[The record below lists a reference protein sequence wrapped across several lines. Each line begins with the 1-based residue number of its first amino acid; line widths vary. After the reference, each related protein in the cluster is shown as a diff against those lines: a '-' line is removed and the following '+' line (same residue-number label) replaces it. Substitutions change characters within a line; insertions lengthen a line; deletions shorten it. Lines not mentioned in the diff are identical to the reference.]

1 MNRKAESTTKFQF
14 LEAYLVV
21 NRIRP
26 YPSYLISTT
35 PLWLKEV
42 LLDAM
47 WQVSNPRL
55 IFSARPK
62 YLATGNVVL
71 GQLPKRLLFSM
82 VKNKDTLL
90 DTNPSYFGLFDLAI

>member
-1 MNRKAESTTKFQF
+1 VQLLGRLYSDIFILIPYVLPGVKLQIKLTKGIRAFYLMNRKAESTTKFQF

-42 LLDAM
+42 LLDA
-47 WQVSNPRL
+47 V
-55 IFSARPK
+55 
-62 YLATGNVVL
+62 
-71 GQLPKRLLFSM
+71 
-82 VKNKDTLL
+82 
-90 DTNPSYFGLFDLAI
+90 